1 MNHPVRLCLV
11 LHNHQPV
18 GNFNGVIEQAFN
30 ESYLPFLDVLE
41 DYPAIKV
48 TLHTSGPLLQWMIQN
63 QSSYVRR
70 VASLVAAGRIEIL
83 GGPIYESI
91 LTMLPSR
98 DRIGQ
103 IHAYTDLLQN
113 TFGTEVAGM
122 WVPERVWESSL
133 TTDIVRA
140 GIRYTLLDDYHF
152 LAAGWASDSLAGSFI
167 TEDDGNVLRVFSGC
181 ERLRYL
187 IPFADV
193 NETIEFARQ
202 TALSQ
207 SDAVLV
213 CGDDGEK
220 FGTWPDTHHHVYH
233 QGWLRRFFDAL
244 TANQDWLQTCT
255 LAEAASQVPPRGKVY
270 LPDCSYREMTE
281 WALPAKQQVAHHSVV
296 GEFHDHPH
304 WQRLQQFVRAGNW
317 RNFKSRYTEANE
329 MYSRMM
335 QVSRK
340 LDDAGRCCGDV
351 ELLSK
356 IEDHLYRGQCNCAYW
371 HGAFGG
377 IYLPHLRNAIYS
389 ELIAADNKLDY
400 LEHGHGHWVEAT
412 SDDFNFDLK
421 TEVRLANDQLVL
433 YAAPADGGMIYELD
447 VRTARHN
454 LLATMQR
461 RFEAYH
467 EKIAGH
473 GSHTDGQSGKA
484 ESIHDRIVFKQQGL
498 DQRLQ
503 YDTYP
508 RKSFLDH
515 FYDNDVSLHAISSGE
530 AMERGDFV
538 AAPFEARLRRAANKV
553 QLQMS
558 RDGNAWGV
566 PFRITKA
573 LTIQAGSSTI
583 EVAYLIEGLPQDR
596 TFHLG
601 LEWNFAGLPA
611 GADDRFYYNSSGQRL
626 GHLGAPLD
634 LHDQDQIGLIDCWLG
649 VDINLHFDRP
659 TSLWSFPIETVSQ
672 SEAGFE
678 LVHQSVS
685 VQPHWWI
692 SGDREGKWSM
702 QMQIQIAKR
711 HQPQAVTHNIVQAA
725 MGNFSHLVH

>member
-1 MNHPVRLCLV
+1 MNHSVRLCLV
-11 LHNHQPV
+11 LHNHQPI
-18 GNFNGVIEQAFN
+18 GNFNGVIDQAFH
-30 ESYLPFLDVLE
+30 ESYLPFLNVLE
-41 DYPAIKV
+41 DCPGIHL
-48 TLHTSGPLLQWMIQN
+48 TLHTSGPLLQWMVKHQPD
-63 QSSYVRR
+63 YVRR
-70 VASLVAAGRIEIL
+70 VSALVAAGRVEIL
-83 GGPIYESI
+83 GGPMYESI

-98 DRIGQ
+98 DRVGQ
-103 IHAYTDLLQN
+103 IYTYTNYLAEI
-113 TFGTEVAGM
+113 FGTEVSGM

-133 TTDIVRA
+133 TADIVRA

-152 LAAGWASDSLAGSFI
+152 LSAGWSQDSLAGCFV
-167 TEDDGNVLRVFSGC
+167 TEDDGHVLRVFAGC

-193 NETIEFARQ
+193 EESINYARNVAQ
-202 TALSQ
+202 TQ
-207 SDAVLV
+207 PDAILV

-220 FGTWPDTHHHVYH
+220 FGTWPNTHHHVYH

-244 TANQDWLQTCT
+244 SANQDWLKTCT
-255 LAEAASQVPPRGKVY
+255 LAEAISEVPPRGKVY

-281 WALPAKQQVAHHSVV
+281 WALPARQQQLYHELTEEFQHHPNW
-296 GEFHDHPH
+296 DNL
-304 WQRLQQFVRAGNW
+304 RQFVRAGNW

-351 ELLSK
+351 EILTQ

-412 SDDFNFDLK
+412 CDDFNFDLK
-421 TEVRLANDQLVL
+421 SEVRIANDQFVL
-433 YAAPADGGMIYELD
+433 YAAPAEGGMIYELD
-447 VRTARHN
+447 VRSNRHN

-461 RFEAYH
+461 RPEAYH
-467 EKIAGH
+467 QKISGQHSEGDH
-473 GSHTDGQSGKA
+473 GFA

-503 YDTYP
+503 YDKYP

-515 FYDNDVSLHAISSGE
+515 FYDNDVSFEAVTSGS

-538 AAPFEARLRRAANKV
+538 ASAFEAKLRRAANKV

-558 RDGNAWGV
+558 RAGNAWGV

-573 LTIQAGSSTI
+573 LTIQAGSSNI
-583 EVAYLIEGLPQDR
+583 DVAYLIEGLPQDR
-596 TFHLG
+596 TFHLAC
-601 LEWNFAGLPA
+601 EWNFAGLPA
-611 GADDRFYYNSSGQRL
+611 GAEDRYFYNASGDRL
-626 GHLGAPLD
+626 GHLGSQLD
-634 LHDQDQIGLIDCWLG
+634 LQGQDQLGLIDCWLG
-649 VDINLHFDRP
+649 IDINLKFDRP
-659 TSLWSFPIETVSQ
+659 TALWSFPIETVSQ

-685 VQPHWWI
+685 LQPHWFI

-702 QMQIQIAKR
+702 QMQVQIAKR
-711 HQPQAVTHNIVQAA
+711 HQP
-725 MGNFSHLVH
+725 LVLAPHIIQTGVNNLSQFVH